1 MTLFVNE
8 RPVKFIQKKTYG
20 TRLFVPDILNPKEVV
35 KGNYFEFSYRPHCK
49 NKDVKIYVYELCI
62 NARSTYRAQ
71 EILDLLTATISL
83 THSEPIFEIRQ
94 LLVYP
99 LDSDD
104 EVCDSFWFP
113 NEELRFKINGEYHI
127 ENIPLACEVAAKL
140 SYKKSLINS
149 VYKYYLSS
157 YLCSIHP
164 IDLQPYYYYRLS
176 PFLYDHLR
184 FAYAIVI
191 AYSILE
197 ELKLEIR
204 ASKKNPSKIRG
215 KWNPVVKND
224 LEKRLRKANI
234 DINEPITWMLRGPR
248 KKLELLK
255 PLKFIRNT
263 SWSRGNV
270 RDCEVKVINA
280 ISWLSW
286 VRSKFLA
293 HKFSKDI
300 ASLSVYDVS
309 NAQLLMKRLLLEHIK
324 MWPIYDYE

>member
-8 RPVKFIQKKTYG
+8 RPVKSIQKKTYG
-20 TRLFVPDILNPKEVV
+20 TRLFVPDILNHKEVI
-35 KGNYFEFSYRPHCK
+35 KGSYFEFSYRPHCK
-49 NKDVKIYVYELCI
+49 NKDAKIYVYELCI

-99 LDSDD
+99 LDNDD
-104 EVCDSFWFP
+104 EAFDSFWFP
-113 NEELRFKINGEYHI
+113 NDELRSKINDEYHI
-127 ENIPLACEVAAKL
+127 GNIPLACEVAAKL

-157 YLCSIHP
+157 YLCSMHP
-164 IDLQPYYYYRLS
+164 IDLQPFYYYRLS

-197 ELKLEIR
+197 ELELEIR

-215 KWNPVVKND
+215 NWNPVVKNE
-224 LEKRLRKANI
+224 LERRLRKANI

-270 RDCEVKVINA
+270 RDCEVKIINA